1 MKQRKFRKQFWCWTF
16 KGTGAFTNYSVFV
29 RAHNR
34 KVK

>member
-16 KGTGAFTNYSVFV
+16 PNANLWFRNVFM